1 METAGDRLH
10 RAGNGPRPVR
20 AGSAWPLDSAPGL
33 HAPEGWRFVHTVTI
47 GRHARYEI
55 RYVRID
61 VVPRRGPQSAGMV
74 ILSALERY
82 AYLIHAYCRRRL
94 GDDSSPALLPGPE
107 PSGLA

>member
-1 METAGDRLH
+1 M
-10 RAGNGPRPVR
+10 
-20 AGSAWPLDSAPGL
+20 
-33 HAPEGWRFVHTVTI
+33 TI

-94 GDDSSPALLPGPE
+94 GDDTSPALLPGPE
-107 PSGLA
+107 PSGLARAELPGKRARPVRGEAARQRAAATRQNGRSRSETETDETAHIA